1 MFDGS
6 ITSSRHIPRWIP
18 QNFPLPKKG
27 VHRRRRTSRHYWQS
41 CFAQGTMIDCWGKSC
56 DFMYGCAIKS
66 LESLRSIVSILY
78 MYIIYIYIIYI
89 YIYTVYLYHSFSGK
103 CCSFFSLNNGSV
115 GPWAR
120 RKKKAVTAEDT
131 FAFGSGTKPYTAPC
145 LKMLATHGYPQNQ
158 WFGTEDLDRFGTFF
172 QHMCKDNFL
181 GPMIRHPYGE
191 WLSFW
196 VNPQMSLVIL
206 FWHLVDSFELQSN
219 SADGPQCSLI
229 HYFSDLYTPEI

>member
-1 MFDGS
+1 
-6 ITSSRHIPRWIP
+6 
-18 QNFPLPKKG
+18 
-27 VHRRRRTSRHYWQS
+27 
-41 CFAQGTMIDCWGKSC
+41 
-56 DFMYGCAIKS
+56 
-66 LESLRSIVSILY
+66 
-78 MYIIYIYIIYI
+78 
-89 YIYTVYLYHSFSGK
+89 
-103 CCSFFSLNNGSV
+103 
-115 GPWAR
+115 
-120 RKKKAVTAEDT
+120 
-131 FAFGSGTKPYTAPC
+131 
-145 LKMLATHGYPQNQ
+145 MLATHGYPQNQ

-229 HYFSDLYTPEI
+229 HYFQICTLPKFNMEAQEGHFQCWNHFKTIFLTFHAKLEDPLNHPWYSPCSMPFWRVQHTWSSVGGGPPAETCCRGETRVAELKWRSLRPWSDV